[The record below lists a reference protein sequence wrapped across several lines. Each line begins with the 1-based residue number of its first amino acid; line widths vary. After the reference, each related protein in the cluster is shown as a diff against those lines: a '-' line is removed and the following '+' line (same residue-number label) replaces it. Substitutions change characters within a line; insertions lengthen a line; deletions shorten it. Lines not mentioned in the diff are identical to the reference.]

1 LVNRRGRQVDQR
13 VPRRPERQLELTEAM
28 AIVPEHALK
37 EQDGGEAS
45 LKSSAN
51 FK

>member
-1 LVNRRGRQVDQR
+1 
-13 VPRRPERQLELTEAM
+13 VPRRPERQLELAEVK

-37 EQDGGEAS
+37 EQDGGVAS
-45 LKSSAN
+45 LKSSTN